1 MYDFM
6 EMGFMDD
13 SPPANHLSGSYLPEA
28 ADCMRCGLCVGGC
41 PTYQLFQSQA
51 ETPRSRMRTLSK
63 ILLENQAISENER
76 LHLDNCLQCRA
87 CEPVCPSKMAYGTL
101 FDQAQAQLAKK
112 TNRLAKLALALVA
125 NKAWRTRLLPGLALL
140 VKSGLVTVLRHSG
153 LLQALHLNEAAALL
167 RMPALKPL
175 AAHYPSTRKKCGQ
188 VALFTGCVNEHF
200 DRDTLQAAI
209 TLLNAIGYDV
219 LIPSAQGCCGAI
231 HQHNGF
237 GAATLID
244 NNIAV
249 FNALDVDA
257 VVHCATGCGAMLS
270 EYQTDNT
277 EASKLFKERLH
288 DIHEFLLAHWP
299 EDLQLQALPEK
310 IAVHEPCSQRNV
322 LKNQQAVYGL
332 LAKIPAASLTA
343 LPDNALCCGAGGSY
357 LLTHPDNARQLR
369 DLKQQA
375 LKTAAADWVVSG
387 NFVCAAFLNADKGD
401 IVHPLHILARQLPT
415 Q

>member
-6 EMGFMDD
+6 DMGFMDN
-13 SPPANHLSGSYLPEA
+13 SPPTNHLSAPYLPEA
-28 ADCMRCGLCVGGC
+28 ADCMRCGLCVGSC
-41 PTYQLFQSQA
+41 PTYRLFQSQE
-51 ETPRSRMRTLSK
+51 ETPRSRVRTLSK
-63 ILLENQAISENER
+63 ILLEDQSISESER

-87 CEPVCPSKMAYGTL
+87 CEPVCPSKMAYGSL
-101 FDQAQAQLAKK
+101 FDQAQARLAKK
-112 TNRLAKLALALVA
+112 TNKLGKLALTLVA
-125 NKAWRTRLLPGLALL
+125 NKAWRSRLLPWLALL
-140 VKSGLVTVLRHSG
+140 VKSGLAKILRHSG
-153 LLQALHLNEAAALL
+153 LLQAKHLNEAVALL
-167 RMPALKPL
+167 RVPALKPL
-175 AAHYPSTRKKCGQ
+175 APHYPSNRKICGQ
-188 VALFTGCVNEHF
+188 VALFTSCIAEHF
-200 DRDTLQAAI
+200 DRDTLQSAI

-219 LIPSAQGCCGAI
+219 LIPPAQGCCGAI

-237 GAATLID
+237 SAAALIE
-244 NNIAV
+244 NNIDI
-249 FNALDVDA
+249 FNALNVDA

-270 EYQTDNT
+270 EYQTNNT

-299 EDLQLQALPEK
+299 GDLQLSALPEK

-322 LKNQQAVYGL
+322 LKNQQAIYSL
-332 LAKIPAASLTA
+332 LAKIPAVCVTA
-343 LPDNALCCGAGGSY
+343 LSDNAVCCGAGGSY

-375 LKTAAADWVVSG
+375 LKTASADWVVSG

>member
-1 MYDFM
+1 
-6 EMGFMDD
+6 
-13 SPPANHLSGSYLPEA
+13 
-28 ADCMRCGLCVGGC
+28 
-41 PTYQLFQSQA
+41 
-51 ETPRSRMRTLSK
+51 
-63 ILLENQAISENER
+63 
-76 LHLDNCLQCRA
+76 
-87 CEPVCPSKMAYGTL
+87 
-101 FDQAQAQLAKK
+101 
-112 TNRLAKLALALVA
+112 LALVA

>member
-1 MYDFM
+1 MYDFV
-6 EMGFMDD
+6 EMSLMDD
-13 SPPANHLSGSYLPEA
+13 SPPANHLSGPYLPEA
-28 ADCMRCGLCVGGC
+28 ADCMRCGLCVGSC
-41 PTYQLFQSQA
+41 PTYRIFQSQE
-51 ETPRSRMRTLSK
+51 ETPRSRVRTLSK
-63 ILLENQAISENER
+63 ILLENQAISASER

-87 CEPVCPSKMAYGTL
+87 CEPVCPSKMAYSVL

-112 TNRLAKLALALVA
+112 TNRLAKLALALVT
-125 NKAWRTRLLPGLALL
+125 NKAWRARLLPGLALL
-140 VKSGLVTVLRHSG
+140 VKSGLPSMLRHSG
-153 LLQALHLNEAAALL
+153 LLQALHLTEAAALL
-167 RMPALKPL
+167 RVPALKPL
-175 AAHYPSTRKKCGQ
+175 APHYPSTRKKCGQ
-188 VALFTGCVNEHF
+188 VALFIGCISEHF

-209 TLLNAIGYDV
+209 ALLTAIGYDV
-219 LIPSAQGCCGAI
+219 LIPSAQACCGAI

-237 GAATLID
+237 SAAAMIT
-244 NNIAV
+244 NNIEV
-249 FNALDVDA
+249 FNGLDVNA

-277 EASKLFKERLH
+277 EASELFKSRLH
-288 DIHEFLLAHWP
+288 DVHEFLLAHWP
-299 EDLQLQALPEK
+299 DDLQLQVLPEK

-322 LKNQQAVYGL
+322 LKNQQAVYSL
-332 LAKIPAASLTA
+332 LAKIPAASVTA

-369 DLKQQA
+369 DLKQHA
-375 LKTAAADWVVSG
+375 LKTASADRVVSG